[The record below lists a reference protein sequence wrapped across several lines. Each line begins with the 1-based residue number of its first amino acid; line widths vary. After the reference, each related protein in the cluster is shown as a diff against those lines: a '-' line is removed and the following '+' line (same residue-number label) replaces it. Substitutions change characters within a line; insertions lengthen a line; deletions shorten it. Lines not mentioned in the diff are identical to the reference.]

1 MQFSFFDKKQ
11 ETLIDH
17 DGIVEYYPQFFDASE
32 ELFQRI
38 NAEVK
43 FTQNSIRMWGKE
55 LPLPRVE
62 SWIGDKAYTYSGLTL
77 KPHPWTSSIYLIKEQ
92 IEKYL
97 SQDFNSCLV
106 NLYRTGED
114 YVGPHADDEKEL
126 GSEPF
131 IASVSLGAS
140 RRFVMKHRYEKDR
153 QCEVFLQSGDL
164 LVMKGAFQHFW
175 LHSLPKMKKEM
186 NPRINLTFRTIY

>member
-43 FTQNSIRMWGKE
+43 FTQNFIRIWGKE
-55 LPLPRVE
+55 LSLPRVE

-153 QCEVFLQSGDL
+153 QCEVLLQSGDL
-164 LVMKGAFQHFW
+164 LVMKGVFQHFW

>member
-1 MQFSFFDKKQ
+1 MQFSFFDKKR

-32 ELFQRI
+32 ELFQKMI
-38 NAEVK
+38 TEVK
-43 FTQNSIRMWGKE
+43 FSQNTIKMWGKE
-55 LPLPRVE
+55 LPLPRLE
-62 SWIGDKAYTYSGLTL
+62 SWFGEKAYTYSGLTL
-77 KPHPWTSSIYLIKEQ
+77 KPNPWTPSIFLMKEQ
-92 IEKYL
+92 IEKNF
-97 SQDFNSCLV
+97 SQHFNSCLV

-126 GSEPF
+126 GAEPF

-140 RRFVMKHRYEKDR
+140 RKFVMKHRHEKDR
-153 QCEVFLQSGDL
+153 QCEILLSAGDL

-175 LHSLPKMKKEM
+175 VHSLPKMKKEM